1 MDIMYVSLREI
12 LENPVFGEAKVL
24 CGAGGLDRA
33 VSRVSV
39 FDCTYEESVTDPNI
53 LSDGDLYITCLE
65 QFNDSVRQTPQEFFR
80 LLIEQKS
87 AGLFVVG
94 DHGLGNLT
102 EDIAVLC
109 DEKNFPVVH
118 VPIEMPYAL
127 IMDTVNQYILFD
139 NTNALNALKLGRI
152 RYAREQTAEDLEI
165 LNSIKPGIGRFLAVC
180 YVSGEFDS
188 ELLRLQLYKHF
199 LKEPGDFFVLN
210 QTQKIFLFSG
220 ETKEELQR
228 HRRIMMERILE
239 NMPGAFVG
247 QSRVMM
253 RRDVREALEEAGKSL
268 IIAEKLGIQNQVYD
282 PLNTMQLLL
291 ILRDSRAAVDF
302 YEAYVE
308 RIREG
313 GISRENL
320 RETLRTVEVYAA
332 QQGNYRRAAEVLEQ
346 HENTVRYRVNKVRS
360 ALGMSEDPVKFNETV
375 AIAMKIRALIGAGLD
390 GEMPE

>member
-12 LENPVFGEAKVL
+12 LENPVFGEAEVL

-152 RYAREQTAEDLEI
+152 RYAREQTAEDLERTNRI

-188 ELLRLQLYKHF
+188 ELSRLQLYKHF

-239 NMPGAFVG
+239 ICRELLWA
-247 QSRVMM
+247 RV
-253 RRDVREALEEAGKSL
+253 A
-268 IIAEKLGIQNQVYD
+268 
-282 PLNTMQLLL
+282 
-291 ILRDSRAAVDF
+291 
-302 YEAYVE
+302 
-308 RIREG
+308 
-313 GISRENL
+313 
-320 RETLRTVEVYAA
+320 
-332 QQGNYRRAAEVLEQ
+332 
-346 HENTVRYRVNKVRS
+346 
-360 ALGMSEDPVKFNETV
+360 
-375 AIAMKIRALIGAGLD
+375 
-390 GEMPE
+390 